1 MTERP
6 DDSDT
11 GNPAPAAAPAPADA
25 HGDAASQPDPGPPGP
40 QDPGLRAD
48 KWLWFARFFKSRSLA
63 AKVIGNGDLRV
74 SGTKVSKPNATVRVG
89 DVLTFPQGRTIRVI
103 RILALGTR
111 RGPASEARTLFRDLQ
126 PPEPRQTLPRGAPP
140 PGGNRPK
147 GAGRPTKRERRE
159 LDRLHGRDD
168 EI

>member
-6 DDSDT
+6 EPP
-11 GNPAPAAAPAPADA
+11 NAPADPGPE
-25 HGDAASQPDPGPPGP
+25 HDPGPPDP
-40 QDPGLRAD
+40 QAPGIRAD

-74 SGTKVSKPNATVRVG
+74 SGTKVSKANTTVRVG
-89 DVLTFPQGRTIRVI
+89 DVLTFPQGRAIRVI
-103 RILALGTR
+103 RVLALGAR

-126 PPEPRQTLPRGAPP
+126 PPEPRDSLPRGAPP